1 MAVTAWRGFSHL
13 LVQTYSGDG
22 LHMTAVPCR
31 HKARVLED
39 LTHAAICAAQRPG
52 EFYEM
57 RTDIIL
63 LLKQALAA
71 QQGSFQAILS
81 GESPLACE
89 WPLCIC
95 KI

>member
-1 MAVTAWRGFSHL
+1 
-13 LVQTYSGDG
+13 
-22 LHMTAVPCR
+22 MTAVPCR

-89 WPLCIC
+89 WPLCIY

>member
-1 MAVTAWRGFSHL
+1 MGSTLTA
-13 LVQTYSGDG
+13 
-22 LHMTAVPCR
+22 MPCR

-52 EFYEM
+52 EYYEM

-81 GESPLACE
+81 GDITVACE
-89 WPLCIC
+89 NPTCPGMAWLCDHLI
-95 KI
+95 

>member
-1 MAVTAWRGFSHL
+1 
-13 LVQTYSGDG
+13 
-22 LHMTAVPCR
+22 MTAMPCR

-39 LTHAAICAAQRPG
+39 LTQAAICAAQRPA
-52 EFYEM
+52 EYYEM

-81 GESPLACE
+81 GKIVLACGIPTCPDMA
-89 WPLCIC
+89 WPCVH